1 MPTPVSKRHD
11 IVVVGS
17 LNHDIT
23 VTTPRLPR
31 PGETIVGH
39 GHVSGP
45 GGKGANQAVAC
56 ARLGADVALVG
67 TVGDDEHGHSIIA
80 GLAREG
86 VDTTAVGVVADAGT
100 GLAVI
105 TVDDEG
111 ENTIVGVPAANLR
124 LGPEIVDR
132 HQDLIGDARVVIAQL
147 EVPVESVMAAATM
160 CPGIFCLNPAPARP
174 IPASLL
180 DHVDVLVPNRGEL
193 GLLAGVAEPESEEEV
208 LAAARRL
215 DFDGHLVVTLG
226 AAGAILVEGGAV
238 TRFEAH
244 EVDVLDTTGAGDA
257 FCGGLAFRL
266 SAGEPMSVAV
276 EFAVAAGAHAVTRL
290 GAQSA
295 LPTLADVETLLAR

>member
-1 MPTPVSKRHD
+1 MPTPVSKGHD

-31 PGETIVGH
+31 PGETIMGH

-67 TVGDDEHGHSIIA
+67 MVGDDEHGRSIIA

-86 VDTTAVGVVADAGT
+86 VDTTAVGVVADSGT

-124 LGPEIVDR
+124 LQPEIIVR
-132 HQDLIGDARVVIAQL
+132 HQDLIGDAGVVIAQL

-160 CPGIFCLNPAPARP
+160 CRGIFVSTRPRRARFHRLSSTMWTSSSP
-174 IPASLL
+174 IVASS
-180 DHVDVLVPNRGEL
+180 DCSPVLPSPR
-193 GLLAGVAEPESEEEV
+193 
-208 LAAARRL
+208 ARRKFSPRPRRL
-215 DFDGHLVVTLG
+215 GFDGPLVVTLG
-226 AAGAILVEGGAV
+226 AAGAILVEGGSV

-266 SAGEPMSVAV
+266 SAGEPVSAAV
-276 EFAVAAGAHAVTRL
+276 GFAVAAGALAVTRV